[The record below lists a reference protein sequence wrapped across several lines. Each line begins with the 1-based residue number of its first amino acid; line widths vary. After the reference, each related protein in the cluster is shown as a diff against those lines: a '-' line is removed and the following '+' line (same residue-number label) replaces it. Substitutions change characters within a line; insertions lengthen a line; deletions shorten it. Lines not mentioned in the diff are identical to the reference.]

1 MTRPYVTF
9 IFSLLISD
17 TFASL
22 LLGLLLLFG
31 SYLPVVGG
39 ISITGCVILIAEA
52 LKLAGVIVTVFH
64 LLLMVIM
71 HLIGVTHPVQCK
83 KVIKTSFHIE
93 LTFPEIILSY
103 WKTKAF
109 FTKCHWISF
118 QSSNWLAPLTDIDFF
133 AGSIMSMGLKVANLE
148 KKSVLCS

>member
-83 KVIKTSFHIE
+83 KVIKSPFHIK
-93 LTFPEIILSY
+93 LTLPDMIIE
-103 WKTKAF
+103 KQKFF
-109 FTKCHWISF
+109 FTKFHWIS
-118 QSSNWLAPLTDIDFF
+118 SNWFAPLSDTVFLL
-133 AGSIMSMGLKVANLE
+133 AL
-148 KKSVLCS
+148 LCSIVTVKQHNSGKPKKMDLCS